1 MPHPTCSRP
10 PAALAP
16 DELDHLVDHLLGRH
30 LPHAAP
36 IPVPA
41 LVRARPTPDGV
52 DLALRP
58 LPEGVHPVDL
68 LLGHVVPRRW
78 AAAGLVAPAA
88 ARPVDGA
95 EGPHLVVAVLV
106 GRDGTVAHRGCD
118 HTGADVLPADAP
130 PTGRLVDLLR
140 RALGLPT
147 APPGVAPGALWEAV
161 WLDAVVAAAA
171 AGGTPTLGPD
181 LADALS
187 ATTAPGD
194 HRGWDHLRGLASGRR
209 APAGATDAALAT
221 ALRDLV
227 EPADAAWMDDG
238 CFSRWVL
245 GALPDPAQLLD
256 AVDALLP
263 PGRAEAVRRALGR
276 DRAGPPPRGGRS
288 PLG

>member
-16 DELDHLVDHLLGRH
+16 DELDRLVDHLLGAH
-30 LPHAAP
+30 PSGP
-36 IPVPA
+36 TPSPA

-58 LPEGVHPVDL
+58 LPDGVHPADL

-78 AAAGLVAPAA
+78 AAAGVVAPAT
-88 ARPVDGA
+88 ARPVDG
-95 EGPHLVVAVLV
+95 GDGCRLVVAVLV
-106 GRDGTVAHRGCD
+106 GRDGTVAHCGRD
-118 HTGADVLPADAP
+118 HRGADVLPSDPP
-130 PTGRLVDLLR
+130 PTGRLVDLLL
-140 RALGLPT
+140 RALGLATPPPAAPT
-147 APPGVAPGALWEAV
+147 GALWEAV

-171 AGGTPTLGPD
+171 TGGTPGLGPD
-181 LADALS
+181 LADALA

-194 HRGWDHLRGLASGRR
+194 HRGWDHLRGLASGAR
-209 APAGATDAALAT
+209 PATGTTDTALA
-221 ALRDLV
+221 AVLGDLV
-227 EPADAAWMDDG
+227 DPADAAWMDDG

-263 PGRAEAVRRALGR
+263 PGRAEAVRRAVGR
-276 DRAGPPPRGGRS
+276 DGGGPERAAR
-288 PLG
+288 